1 MLTDVRLEKL
11 AKNLVNYSCRVKKG
25 EKVWIDFS
33 GVDYQLPRKQVPR
46 YARLGQEEE
55 RKRSE
60 RHEKRCAGR
69 R

>member
-33 GVDYQLPRKQVPR
+33 GVDYQLGLHRG
-46 YARLGQEEE
+46 AGLTDLLGMGQHTSVN
-55 RKRSE
+55 KRTGG
-60 RHEKRCAGR
+60 CQLAP
-69 R
+69 